1 MTTTSEAGTASQPE
15 SLDLDYDDWEGQFEF
30 VGPNVIGSTQR
41 NGGGGATSD
50 DDDELNFNLYSPNGN
65 RPVLVDEE
73 TFLSLHPNDFD
84 DDDDDDGDA
93 LSLSGPAS
101 ELFIE
106 NCDGI
111 TLSSTPVVIKC
122 NKDSFTNNSNN
133 KFVSAKYHAE
143 ELNNFKNKLLFT
155 DEFSMK
161 GLKPNS
167 NSINNELA
175 ADLCDNLTEQV
186 G

>member
-41 NGGGGATSD
+41 NVTSD

-84 DDDDDDGDA
+84 DDA

-106 NCDGI
+106 NCDGT
-111 TLSSTPVVIKC
+111 TLSPTPVTKC
-122 NKDSFTNNSNN
+122 NKDAFINSNN
-133 KFVSAKYHAE
+133 KFVSAKFHAE

>member
-30 VGPNVIGSTQR
+30 VGPNVGCAHR
-41 NGGGGATSD
+41 NGTSD

-84 DDDDDDGDA
+84 DDDV

-106 NCDGI
+106 NCDGT
-111 TLSSTPVVIKC
+111 TLSPTPVTKC
-122 NKDSFTNNSNN
+122 NKDAFSNSNN
-133 KFVSAKYHAE
+133 KFISAKFHAE
-143 ELNNFKNKLLFT
+143 ELNHFKNKLLFA

-161 GLKPNS
+161 GLKPNN